1 MSKDEFAEYLRGK
14 GYNAINDKGCVTVL
28 VPEIT
33 KKIKREITRCVKECN
48 YDMSYGLREVRD
60 GE

>member
-1 MSKDEFAEYLRGK
+1 MGKEEFEEHLKSKGFNVINERGC
-14 GYNAINDKGCVTVL
+14 IMVL

-33 KKIKREITRCVKECN
+33 KKIQKDIRQCVKDCG
-48 YDMSYGLREVRD
+48 YDKSYGLREVRD